1 MREVLSGPA
10 RLVIAA
16 RPLGTPSPSPSP
28 AGPAAPVTG
37 VYNPGTGSVPPALAT
52 QADLIINII
61 AWSATASCVA
71 GILITAALMAISHH
85 RGGGS
90 EHFASLG
97 KVLTACVLVA
107 TASAIV
113 GWLA

>member
-1 MREVLSGPA
+1 MQQILPQSA
-10 RLVIAA
+10 TLTIAA
-16 RPLGTPSPSPSP
+16 APT
-28 AGPAAPVTG
+28 PAAPLPTS
-37 VYNPGTGSVPPALAT
+37 VYNPGTGSAPPVLMI
-52 QADLIINII
+52 QAQLILDII
-61 AWSATASCVA
+61 AWSATAACVA